1 MLTGLIATSIDV
13 ERVFS
18 CGHLLLSHVKS
29 HLSAQST
36 QALLCL
42 GSWSTLNLIK
52 PEDIH
57 KVTILPDV
65 EGEEQE
71 LEHGW
76 DRITIN

>member
-1 MLTGLIATSIDV
+1 IGLIATSINV
-13 ERVFS
+13 EQVFS
-18 CGHLLLSHVKS
+18 CGCLLLSHVRS
-29 HLSAQST
+29 CLLAQST
-36 QALLCL
+36 QAFLCL
-42 GSWSTLNLIK
+42 GSWSTLNLVK

-76 DRITIN
+76 DRI